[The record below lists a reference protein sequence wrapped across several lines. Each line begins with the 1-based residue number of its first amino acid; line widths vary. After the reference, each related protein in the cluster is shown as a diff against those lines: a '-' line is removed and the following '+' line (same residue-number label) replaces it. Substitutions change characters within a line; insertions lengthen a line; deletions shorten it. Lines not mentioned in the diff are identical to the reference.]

1 MAYDGAPL
9 SPGMLVHERYRILSV
24 VGQGGLGTVYQVVDV
39 IYGRQNVYAL
49 KELIDQ
55 SPGARK
61 QFELESR
68 WLEALDHNHI
78 PKVRESF
85 EWSNRVYLVMD
96 FVDGNNLEQI
106 FSRNGGRPLPER
118 EVLLWMLPI
127 CDALQYL
134 HTRTPPI
141 LHRDVKPSNI
151 IVTPAGHPVLV
162 DFGIAKEHQPGANRT
177 ATFVR
182 KAGTEGYA
190 PPEQYSA
197 GGPTGPW
204 SDVYGLG
211 ATLYQLLTG
220 RIPPTAVERIA
231 LDAPMP
237 RPRALNPTLSPITD
251 AVIWRALAIRPGDRY
266 QSVLEFAQAI
276 MPAVPELAS
285 GASDG
290 AAWLSNGPGAP
301 GMMGTPGPSGIVSG
315 VGLAGPTAWPQTPR
329 SPQPMP
335 PQQRPPFSSA
345 PPGPS
350 APSAAY
356 GPFSGSLAWGNGNGA
371 ANPAGPNSPPSAMTR
386 PVLPGSQSP
395 QGPRTPALSPTPL
408 SSPML
413 PTPPMSGANAGG
425 RPSGSPSGK
434 PAMASLSSANSAPS
448 ALDPAVKAPPVVA
461 PTRAK
466 AWRGKLRTRIAWG
479 VGLLILLAVSVV
491 ASAMVIRAFAP
502 PDRSTPQAT
511 TTGYFNALSA
521 QNDTQAWQYVSASRN
536 DPSSQSSFVSDL
548 QSDDSRYGRVERF
561 HVQPITQDT
570 TGHATAIVVV
580 TRASQPNAPITY
592 SLSLTSYDGVWLI
605 DNIQTQ

>member
-1 MAYDGAPL
+1 
-9 SPGMLVHERYRILSV
+9 MLVHERYRILSV

-78 PKVRESF
+78 PKVREGF
-85 EWSNRVYLVMD
+85 EWGNRVYLVMD
-96 FVDGNNLEQI
+96 FVDGDNLEQI

-118 EVLLWMLPI
+118 EVLLWLLPI

-162 DFGIAKEHQPGANRT
+162 DFGIAKEHLPGANRT

-220 RIPPTAVERIA
+220 RIPPTAVERVA
-231 LDAPMP
+231 LDMPML
-237 RPRALNPTLSPITD
+237 RPRTLNPALSPITD

-266 QSVLEFAQAI
+266 QSVLEFAQSI
-276 MPAVPELAS
+276 MPAVPELAAGAYDGSTWRPS
-285 GASDG
+285 GPATRS
-290 AAWLSNGPGAP
+290 APGAP
-301 GMMGTPGPSGIVSG
+301 GIVSG
-315 VGLAGPTAWPQTPR
+315 VGLAGPPAGPRAPQ
-329 SPQPMP
+329 SMP
-335 PQQRPPFSSA
+335 PLQRPPFSAALS
-345 PPGPS
+345 GPS
-350 APSAAY
+350 SPAY
-356 GPFSGSLAWGNGNGA
+356 GPLSGSLPNGNGNNGA
-371 ANPAGPNSPPSAMTR
+371 AMTR
-386 PVLPGSQSP
+386 PVLPNP
-395 QGPRTPALSPTPL
+395 QGGPRTPALSPTPL

-413 PTPPMSGANAGG
+413 APLAPPSADGAKAGG
-425 RPSGSPSGK
+425 RSSGAPID
-434 PAMASLSSANSAPS
+434 ASASVAGAKSVSSAPK
-448 ALDPAVKAPPVVA
+448 LDDA
-461 PTRAK
+461 PTPTPAK
-466 AWRGKLRTRIAWG
+466 AWRGRARRRVIWG
-479 VGLLILLAVSVV
+479 LGVLALLLVSVAVSV
-491 ASAMVIRAFAP
+491 MVIRAFAP

-511 TTGYFNALSA
+511 VTGYFNALSA
-521 QNDTQAWQYVSASRN
+521 QNDNQAWQYVSASRN
-536 DPSSQSSFVSDL
+536 DPTSQSSFVSEL
-548 QSDDSRYGRVERF
+548 QSDDARYGRVESV
-561 HVQPITQDT
+561 HVPQIIQNTP
-570 TGHATAIVVV
+570 GHATAYV
-580 TRASQPNAPITY
+580 TVIRANQPNSPITY

>member
-1 MAYDGAPL
+1 APL

-85 EWSNRVYLVMD
+85 GWSNRVYLVMD
-96 FVDGNNLEQI
+96 FVDGDNLEQI

-134 HTRTPPI
+134 HTRMPPI

-220 RIPPTAVERIA
+220 RIPPTAVERVA

-237 RPRALNPTLSPITD
+237 HPRALNPTLSPITD

-276 MPAVPELAS
+276 MPAVPELGP
-285 GASDG
+285 GAG
-290 AAWLSNGPGAP
+290 APGAWYTNGPGERSAP
-301 GMMGTPGPSGIVSG
+301 ATPGVMGSLGASGIVSG
-315 VGLAGPTAWPQTPR
+315 VGLAGPTAWPPA
-329 SPQPMP
+329 PQSMP
-335 PQQRPPFSSA
+335 PQSMPPLQRPPFSSRLS
-345 PPGPS
+345 GPAS
-350 APSAAY
+350 PTSAY
-356 GPFSGSLAWGNGNGA
+356 GPMSGSLADGTGSGA
-371 ANPAGPNSPPSAMTR
+371 PGMVGASGVAGPAGPTAAMTR
-386 PVLPGSQSP
+386 PVLPGP
-395 QGPRTPALSPTPL
+395 QGPRTPALSPMPL
-408 SSPML
+408 SSPTL
-413 PTPPMSGANAGG
+413 APRPASGSRVGG
-425 RPSGSPSGK
+425 HPSGPPSGK
-434 PAMASLSSANSAPS
+434 PASASLASANGAASTP
-448 ALDPAVKAPPVVA
+448 ALDTAPKTPPMVEPVQ
-461 PTRAK
+461 AK
-466 AWRGKLRTRIAWG
+466 AWRGKARRRVAWG
-479 VGLLILLAVSVV
+479 LGLLALLLVSIVVSV
-491 ASAMVIRAFAP
+491 MVVRAFAP

-511 TTGYFNALSA
+511 VTGYFNALIA
-521 QNDTQAWQYVSASRN
+521 QNDNLAW
-536 DPSSQSSFVSDL
+536 
-548 QSDDSRYGRVERF
+548 
-561 HVQPITQDT
+561 
-570 TGHATAIVVV
+570 
-580 TRASQPNAPITY
+580 
-592 SLSLTSYDGVWLI
+592 
-605 DNIQTQ
+605 